1 MKNKNFDVLRFEK
14 KVHIGLTIFALAWL
28 GFVFYLIWQFNNSV
42 ATTNSFQPL
51 YEKGYVVCGVEYCT
65 AGCFKECG
73 IYGISVDELSE
84 YKAGKSIVLNLHD
97 RYGYVKM
104 IASDKVIS
112 IEKEE

>member
-1 MKNKNFDVLRFEK
+1 MKNKNFDALRFEK
-14 KVHIGLTIFALAWL
+14 KVHIGLTILALAWL
-28 GFVFYLIWQFNNSV
+28 GFVYYLIWHLNNSV

-51 YEKGYVVCGVEYCT
+51 YEKGYVVCGVEYHT

-73 IYGISVDELSE
+73 IYGISVDELSD

-104 IASDKVIS
+104 IASDEVIS

>member
-1 MKNKNFDVLRFEK
+1 MKNKNFDAFEFEK
-14 KVHIGLTIFALAWL
+14 KVRIELTILALVWIGFLVWL
-28 GFVFYLIWQFNNSV
+28 FWKFDNMP
-42 ATTNSFQPL
+42 TTNPYQPL

-84 YKAGKSIVLNLHD
+84 YKAGKSIVLNFHD
-97 RYGYVKM
+97 RYGHVKM

>member
-1 MKNKNFDVLRFEK
+1 MKNKNFDAFDFEK
-14 KVHIGLTIFALAWL
+14 KVRIELTILALVWIGFLVWL
-28 GFVFYLIWQFNNSV
+28 FWKFDNMP
-42 ATTNSFQPL
+42 TTNPYQPL

-84 YKAGKSIVLNLHD
+84 YKAGKSIVLNFHD
-97 RYGYVKM
+97 RYGHVKI

>member
-1 MKNKNFDVLRFEK
+1 MKNKNFDAFDFEK
-14 KVHIGLTIFALAWL
+14 KVRIELTILALVWIGFLVWL
-28 GFVFYLIWQFNNSV
+28 FWKFDNMP
-42 ATTNSFQPL
+42 TTNPYQPL

-84 YKAGKSIVLNLHD
+84 YKAGKSIVLNFHD
-97 RYGYVKM
+97 RYGHVKM

>member
-1 MKNKNFDVLRFEK
+1 MKLVKMVIDLSTTTKNKKTYTL
-14 KVHIGLTIFALAWL
+14 
-28 GFVFYLIWQFNNSV
+28 YL
-42 ATTNSFQPL
+42 TNS
-51 YEKGYVVCGVEYCT
+51 
-65 AGCFKECG
+65 GCFKECG

-84 YKAGKSIVLNLHD
+84 YKAGKSIVFNFHD

>member
-1 MKNKNFDVLRFEK
+1 MKNKNFDAFDFEK
-14 KVHIGLTIFALAWL
+14 KVRIELTILALVWIGFWVWL
-28 GFVFYLIWQFNNSV
+28 FWKFDNMP
-42 ATTNSFQPL
+42 TTNPYQPL

-84 YKAGKSIVLNLHD
+84 YKAGKSIVLNFHD
-97 RYGYVKM
+97 RYGHVKM